1 MLIASALVIV
11 LAISAACSPAIA
23 RNPLAGTQ
31 WRLIELDGRAPIPTG
46 EPLTLRFDEGD
57 QAGGNSGC
65 NIYGGSYRAT
75 NTALTFGALAST
87 QRACLDPALNDQEM
101 AFYQAPGAVVAYE
114 LVGGQLHNGPLSRR
128 WSSLRR
134 PKAGVRPKLIAAR
147 SSTHCC
153 TKIAPAANGACFQRI
168 FRQ

>member
-1 MLIASALVIV
+1 MLRQPMLIASALVMV

-23 RNPLAGTQ
+23 RSPLAGTQ

-75 NTALTFGALAST
+75 STALTFGALAST
-87 QRACLDPALNDQEM
+87 QRACLEPALNDQEM
-101 AFYQAPGAVVAYE
+101 AFYQALGAVVSYE
-114 LVGGQLHNGPLSRR
+114 LVGGQLVLTDA
-128 WSSLRR
+128 
-134 PKAGVRPKLIAAR
+134 AGAAR
-147 SSTHCC
+147 LRF
-153 TKIAPAANGACFQRI
+153 ARV
-168 FRQ
+168 